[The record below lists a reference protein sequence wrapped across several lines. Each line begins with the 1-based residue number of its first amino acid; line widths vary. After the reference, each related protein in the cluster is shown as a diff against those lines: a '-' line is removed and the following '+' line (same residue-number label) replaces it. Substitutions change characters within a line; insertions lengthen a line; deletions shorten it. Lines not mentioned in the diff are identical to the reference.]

1 MKRKKTL
8 SLLFSVIFAMA
19 ISAGCSSGNTAG
31 TGTEAD
37 KADNSETEVKAVY
50 PRITDNKDVYV
61 NDNDSVENLYVTIPA
76 DRTVTMEDVDSW
88 TYEEV
93 AAKAE
98 LNVRFDYGT
107 PATDTAGITTNAVL
121 TQRGQSASVAAL
133 KSYKI
138 KLSDSSEKWKGQKTL
153 NLNKHPYDQTKLRNK
168 LSFDLMKMFDNTF
181 SLRTQFCRLYIR
193 DLGSGSGYED
203 YGLFTHVE
211 EPGKNYMEARGLDK
225 QVYMYKAQYFQFGEY
240 PEQLKNVNDAG
251 YDKAQFESVLEIE
264 GIEDHER
271 LIGMLKDVNDETQDI
286 DAIIAKHFDRDNYI
300 TWLAINILFSNTDT
314 TSKNFLIMSPL
325 NSDRWYFMP
334 WDFDDALGRYDQVG
348 TMNSWFPQYALEG
361 ASNYWEVD
369 FHRRFL
375 MKPQNVSDLTA
386 KIEELSAIATKE
398 VISEKVR
405 SCSAATRPLVT
416 SEPDLQVLETTV
428 EDYDAEIKRLTSVL
442 ETAKQKY
449 YAGLDKPMPF
459 ELYEVQTGQQF
470 TYTWEGSYDL
480 KGEAIHYD
488 FKLSR
493 TMDFAK
499 VLVEKSGLPETKL
512 ALDALPAGKYYWKVE
527 AVDASGNRQVA
538 YDSAYDEESEEL
550 YFGVRELIVE

>member
-1 MKRKKTL
+1 MKRKKML
-8 SLLFSVIFAMA
+8 SLLFSLIFAMA
-19 ISAGCSSGNTAG
+19 IFAGCSSGNTG
-31 TGTEAD
+31 STNTGGNT
-37 KADNSETEVKAVY
+37 ADNGDTGDEVY
-50 PRITDNKDVYV
+50 PRITDNKDVYAQE
-61 NDNDSVENLYVTIPA
+61 NDSVENLYVTILPDNTA
-76 DRTVTMEDVDSW
+76 TMADVDSW
-88 TYEEV
+88 TYETEEV
-93 AAKAE
+93 KPE
-98 LNVRFDYGT
+98 LSVRFDYGT
-107 PATDTAGITTNAVL
+107 PAADTAGITPNAVL

-138 KLSDSSEKWKGQKTL
+138 KLSDSAEKWKGQKTL
-153 NLNKHPYDQTKLRNK
+153 NLNKHPYDQTKIRNK
-168 LSFDLMKMFDNTF
+168 LSFDLMKLFGNTF

-193 DLGSGSGYED
+193 DLGKGNGYED

-225 QVYMYKAQYFQFGEY
+225 QVYMYKAQYFQFGTY
-240 PEQLKNVNDAG
+240 PDQLRNVDDPG

-271 LIGMLKDVNDETQDI
+271 LIRMLKDANDETRDI
-286 DAIIAKHFDRDNYI
+286 DDVIARHFDRDNYI

-314 TSKNFLIMSPL
+314 TSKNFLIMSPAS
-325 NSDRWYFMP
+325 SDRWYFMP

-386 KIEELSAIATKE
+386 KIEELSRIASRE
-398 VISEKVR
+398 VIAEKV
-405 SCSAATRPLVT
+405 SGYYSATRALVT
-416 SEPDLQVLETTV
+416 SEPDMQVMETSA
-428 EDYDAEIKRLTSVL
+428 EDYEAEIKRLPSVL

-449 YAGLDKPMPF
+449 YAGLEKPMPF
-459 ELYEVQTGQQF
+459 ELYEVQTGPQF
-470 TYTWEGSYDL
+470 TYTWEASCDL
-480 KGEAIHYD
+480 KGEAIRYD

-493 TMDFAK
+493 TMDFGK
-499 VLVEKSGLPETKL
+499 VLVEKSDLTGTSLV
-512 ALDALPAGKYYWKVE
+512 LDALPAGKYYWKVE

>member
-8 SLLFSVIFAMA
+8 SLLFSMIFVMA
-19 ISAGCSSGNTAG
+19 ISAGCSSGNTAV
-31 TGTEAD
+31 TGTEVD
-37 KADNSETEVKAVY
+37 TADNGGTAGNAVY
-50 PRITDNKDVYV
+50 PKVTDNKDVYV
-61 NDNDSVENLYVTIPA
+61 NDNDSVENLYVTILPNN
-76 DRTVTMEDVDSW
+76 TVTMEDVDGW
-88 TYEEV
+88 TYEGE
-93 AAKAE
+93 AAKPE

-107 PATDTAGITTNAVL
+107 PATDTAGITPNAVL

-168 LSFDLMKMFDNTF
+168 LSFDLMKLFNNTF

-193 DLGSGSGYED
+193 DLGNGNGYED

-211 EPGKNYMEARGLDK
+211 EPGKSYMEARGLDK
-225 QVYMYKAQYFQFGEY
+225 QVYMYKAQYFQFGAY
-240 PEQLKNVNDAG
+240 PDQLKNVDDPS

-264 GIEDHER
+264 GIEDHQR
-271 LIGMLKDVNDETQDI
+271 LIQMLKEANDETQDI
-286 DAIIAKHFDRDNYI
+286 DAVIAKHFDRDNYI

-314 TSKNFLIMSPL
+314 TSKNFLIMSPV

-334 WDFDDALGRYDQVG
+334 WDFDDALGRYDQAG
-348 TMNSWFPQYALEG
+348 TMNSRFPQYALEG

-369 FHRRFL
+369 FHRRYL

-398 VISEKVR
+398 VISEKVSR
-405 SCSAATRPLVT
+405 YSVATRALVT
-416 SEPDLQVLETTV
+416 SEPDLQVMETTV
-428 EDYDAEIKRLTSVL
+428 EDYDAEIKRLPTVL

-459 ELYEVQTGQQF
+459 ELFEVQRGQQF
-470 TYTWEGSYDL
+470 TYTWEESYDL
-480 KGEAIHYD
+480 KGEALHYD

-499 VLVEKSGLPETKL
+499 VLVEKADLTGTSL